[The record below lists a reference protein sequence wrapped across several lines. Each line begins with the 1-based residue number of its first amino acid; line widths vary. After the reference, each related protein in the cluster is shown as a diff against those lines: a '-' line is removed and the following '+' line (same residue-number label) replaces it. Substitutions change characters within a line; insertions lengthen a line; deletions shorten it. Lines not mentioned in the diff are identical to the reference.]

1 MLSELLLS
9 LLLVSVNET
18 HTIPGL
24 LDEVVV
30 TIDDRG
36 VPKITGEHRADV
48 VRVQGWMHA
57 RDRLFQMDGLRRVS
71 SARLEGLAGP
81 QARGEDDRFRKF
93 RMLEAAD
100 EIYAALP
107 EDQRQLLMA
116 YADGVNAGAK
126 AHPKTLEHTIL
137 QNNFE
142 PWQPRD
148 SICVLQTM
156 WAALSIERRMEL
168 VRGVVSD
175 LGPELFE
182 FLARGRSHWDA
193 PTEIFAN
200 EPPRPP
206 VIPSAEAVNLRDD
219 LERSETRGLVQPVM
233 AMLGSNNWAV
243 SKERSATGYAILAN
257 DPHLPLS
264 APGYWYRADLHWPGM
279 NAMGASQPGLPGA
292 TVGATDHLSWGLTNT
307 GGNFLDYAEIKLQR
321 DEEGWFFDTFGPKER
336 LRGAPIDGEALV
348 GLRSTLGP
356 LVEVV
361 SQEEEEATVRFA
373 VWTALRP
380 ESANLTQFQLLE
392 AKNVDEGVAVTST
405 WFGPSQNVVMADA
418 SGRIGWTI
426 SGFIPKRLGFDG
438 STPVPWSADR
448 RWDWGA
454 QAPRPSVVDPESGV
468 LYTANNRV
476 AGWEYAPAIGENWDP
491 GYRASRIRDLLAQ
504 KQEHDEQS
512 LLAIALDTRVEMMDA
527 WYRRFT
533 EALQSLDGGNAGRA
547 RNLSKDWNGTA
558 AADSR
563 SYVMVQA
570 FREVVEDALL
580 SPLVAPVAEAMEVYQ
595 SKFPARE
602 EAVEA
607 ILRTRPLH
615 LLPLPHDTWESF
627 LSDCAEKTIQV
638 LIQKGGPN
646 ALAKRWGEK
655 NSPGVAHP
663 IANQLP
669 PLFDGLVRLPDPPQS
684 GSMDAVKVIRPGFGA
699 SLRMVISPSNH
710 DAAIYH
716 MPGGQSGD
724 PRSDQYRKGH
734 NAWIKGK
741 PTTMRSGPAVRT
753 IRLQPAG

>member
-107 EDQRQLLMA
+107 EDQRLLLMA

-321 DEEGWFFDTFGPKER
+321 DEEGWFFETFGPKER

-527 WYRRFT
+527 WYQRFT
-533 EALQSLDGGNAGRA
+533 QALQSLDGGNAGRA

-607 ILRTRPLH
+607 ILRARPLH

-627 LSDCAEKTIQV
+627 LSDCAAKTIQV

>member
-1 MLSELLLS
+1 
-9 LLLVSVNET
+9 
-18 HTIPGL
+18 
-24 LDEVVV
+24 
-30 TIDDRG
+30 
-36 VPKITGEHRADV
+36 
-48 VRVQGWMHA
+48 
-57 RDRLFQMDGLRRVS
+57 
-71 SARLEGLAGP
+71 
-81 QARGEDDRFRKF
+81 
-93 RMLEAAD
+93 
-100 EIYAALP
+100 
-107 EDQRQLLMA
+107 
-116 YADGVNAGAK
+116 
-126 AHPKTLEHTIL
+126 
-137 QNNFE
+137 
-142 PWQPRD
+142 
-148 SICVLQTM
+148 
-156 WAALSIERRMEL
+156 
-168 VRGVVSD
+168 
-175 LGPELFE
+175 
-182 FLARGRSHWDA
+182 
-193 PTEIFAN
+193 
-200 EPPRPP
+200 
-206 VIPSAEAVNLRDD
+206 
-219 LERSETRGLVQPVM
+219 
-233 AMLGSNNWAV
+233 
-243 SKERSATGYAILAN
+243 
-257 DPHLPLS
+257 
-264 APGYWYRADLHWPGM
+264 
-279 NAMGASQPGLPGA
+279 
-292 TVGATDHLSWGLTNT
+292 
-307 GGNFLDYAEIKLQR
+307 
-321 DEEGWFFDTFGPKER
+321 
-336 LRGAPIDGEALV
+336 
-348 GLRSTLGP
+348 
-356 LVEVV
+356 VEVV

-426 SGFIPKRLGFDG
+426 SGFIPKRVGFDG
-438 STPVPWSADR
+438 STPVPWSADC

-476 AGWEYAPAIGENWDP
+476 AGWEYAPAIGENWDS

-527 WYRRFT
+527 WYQRFT
-533 EALQSLDGGNAGRA
+533 VALQSLDGGNAGRA

-607 ILRTRPLH
+607 ILRARPLH

-627 LSDCAEKTIQV
+627 LSDCAAKTIQV